1 MPAEA
6 PAATTL
12 TAATAPANPA
22 AEAELKQRISELGDL
37 TVLNQEDLEVMAEGT
52 DLPLAALVKHQ
63 KLQQVM
69 NKARGATV

>member
-1 MPAEA
+1 MAPATSVAAGAAPVA
-6 PAATTL
+6 PAADGD
-12 TAATAPANPA
+12 
-22 AEAELKQRISELGDL
+22 LKQRLNALGDL
-37 TVLNQEDLEVMAEGT
+37 TLLNHDDLEVMAEGT